1 MFTNSRRSK
10 SIQTMDVDPQGF
22 IDNMSVAFDDFS
34 KYHNSM
40 SAHKMDVETT
50 SNMINEFNLTFPD
63 ANIPQIDIY
72 RPDLDLSD
80 AERREG
86 EKFAYDNTNPR
97 LAAQHQDLP
106 FKQKKEFAQK
116 KISNYL
122 SNIPPSARD
131 KYKGY
136 DYFFEKEAELT
147 RDALIKFLTDDDNV
161 FWTISKLKASVE
173 IENLKTS
180 GPLLAKC
187 VTTTHNVVT
196 PTALT
201 SQ

>member
-1 MFTNSRRSK
+1 MFINSRRTK
-10 SIQTMDVDPQGF
+10 SIATMDVDPQGF

-80 AERREG
+80 AERQEG
-86 EKFAYDNTNPR
+86 ERFAYDNTNPR

-106 FKQKKEFAQK
+106 FKQKKEFSQK

-122 SNIPPSARD
+122 SNIPPSERD

-136 DYFFEKEAELT
+136 NYFFEKEAEKA
-147 RDALIKFLTDDDNV
+147 RDSA
-161 FWTISKLKASVE
+161 AR
-173 IENLKTS
+173 
-180 GPLLAKC
+180 LAK
-187 VTTTHNVVT
+187 VNQFAESGFDRLAGTLVGGADAVLKS
-196 PTALT
+196 AM
-201 SQ
+201 